1 MNLKLVSDDDLL
13 RGTDSLVES
22 ERKITA
28 NVIKHLFEIN
38 RRRLYLARGYDSLFT
53 MLTKKYRYCNA
64 TAMLR
69 VNAVRLMNDVPVV
82 IEKIESG
89 EMPVTV
95 VANIQS
101 FLNSEAKIDRAYSK
115 EAKLEL
121 VETCLGK
128 SVLEVQKEFVR
139 RNPEIEK
146 RESVRAVSEDRVRVS
161 HSMSNELEEKL
172 QRIKVLWSQVDPNMT
187 REMLIDR
194 MAEITLE
201 KIDPIR
207 KAARSRRRASTS
219 QNEVRVPE
227 VKTEQQESQAP
238 SRTRY
243 IAAETS
249 HAVVLENGGRG
260 CDFVDAQTGKRCGS
274 KFQLQK
280 DHVVLW
286 SKGGTNETSN
296 LQMLCASH
304 NRWRW
309 TNRSS
314 RTVRAPQAG
323 YEVA

>member
-1 MNLKLVSDDDLL
+1 MNLKLVSDDELS

-22 ERKITA
+22 ERRITA
-28 NVIKHLFEIN
+28 DVIKHLFEIN
-38 RRRLYLARGYDSLFT
+38 HRRLYLARGYDSLFT

-69 VNAVRLMNDVPVV
+69 VNAVRLMNDVPGV

-101 FLNSEAKIDRAYSK
+101 FLNLEAKIDRAYSK

-146 RESVRAVSEDRVRVS
+146 RESVRVVSADRVRVS
-161 HSMSNELEEKL
+161 HSMSNALEEKL
-172 QRIKVLWSQVDPNMT
+172 QRIKALWSHVDPNMT

-207 KAARSRRRASTS
+207 KAERSRRRASTGL
-219 QNEVRVPE
+219 NEVRVPE
-227 VKTEQQESQAP
+227 VQNEQEESEGP
-238 SRTRY
+238 TRTRY
-243 IAAETS
+243 VAAEDS

-260 CDFVDAQTGKRCGS
+260 CDFVDAQTVKRC
-274 KFQLQK
+274 
-280 DHVVLW
+280 
-286 SKGGTNETSN
+286 
-296 LQMLCASH
+296 
-304 NRWRW
+304 
-309 TNRSS
+309 
-314 RTVRAPQAG
+314 
-323 YEVA
+323 